1 LKKALETLGFPKIR
15 DLVRRIYITQALRA
29 AVERNEF
36 DKFSLIKKYGL
47 SVEDIEYLWSV
58 FPEIKIGKKLMS
70 RQILSHVNELNQ
82 KLDIAK
88 SKMLG
93 ESELWIF
100 PKWRELIGAV
110 YMGMFEGRPIKE
122 ITWSAVA
129 LIIPSTREIFRYKLL
144 SGEECVGI
152 FGLGAYMCEFIP
164 EKAQEPTAFGLP
176 IHGVLIEMPVYQRA
190 IESKKTII
198 VPKYADYM
206 REHLIRVPIGE
217 LVSSKFASR
226 FFGTILR
233 KNAKQIL
240 RFLKT
245 IKSYSI
251 ADVEL
256 DEVSILSAWRG
267 AFNKILVTENR
278 ASQLSVD
285 MIKGV
290 PGIVGYEGILNK
302 IKELPMIYD
311 PEVFIN
317 KQQTLWLQFAIA
329 GYDFLEKFIGTA

>member
-110 YMGMFEGRPIKE
+110 YMGMYRKQKN
-122 ITWSAVA
+122 
-129 LIIPSTREIFRYKLL
+129 Y
-144 SGEECVGI
+144 
-152 FGLGAYMCEFIP
+152 Y
-164 EKAQEPTAFGLP
+164 
-176 IHGVLIEMPVYQRA
+176 
-190 IESKKTII
+190 
-198 VPKYADYM
+198 
-206 REHLIRVPIGE
+206 
-217 LVSSKFASR
+217 SSKICR
-226 FFGTILR
+226 L
-233 KNAKQIL
+233 
-240 RFLKT
+240 
-245 IKSYSI
+245 
-251 ADVEL
+251 
-256 DEVSILSAWRG
+256 
-267 AFNKILVTENR
+267 
-278 ASQLSVD
+278 
-285 MIKGV
+285 
-290 PGIVGYEGILNK
+290 YEGTFNTGT
-302 IKELPMIYD
+302 YRR
-311 PEVFIN
+311 VG
-317 KQQTLWLQFAIA
+317 LQ
-329 GYDFLEKFIGTA
+329 